1 MDAEPIAVTDLPNES
16 LEAITQILAALFQYH
31 HGIAV
36 DHHFEIMKRL
46 REAAIG
52 IRKQIQEKG
61 RAAVSLTNLDQEHGL
76 QAVIYLSQV
85 NAWLALQSQKQTYGK
100 EPPTRCPACDMPL
113 AQSWTCLACGLEL
126 ESPYQRMQ
134 IRSSSQPAIQFL
146 PFHTALLADP
156 ERRRLLFVNCR
167 EGHRVVWEVDAE
179 QWSAEAPLSP
189 ICLENHHLLMVDQQ
203 QNRVFETTLWGKTMW
218 EFKTDTSERH
228 QLLGPRRVALH
239 HRAQDVYLL
248 IADTGNHRILMVD
261 RHHRI
266 HWQYGVKGEPGSAE
280 GFLNA
285 PTDVQLTSEGHVLI
299 ADRGNHRVIEVNP
312 DNSLIT
318 WQSPE
323 ELGLS
328 LPTFAE
334 KLPNH
339 NLLVVDAGNY
349 RVLELNPQGVPEEEC
364 VYFNESLDPRFR
376 MDDPLHY
383 FRRENQNILISN
395 GRRIMEIDLIHKHA
409 LWVSNLS
416 ELRYEGHEDN
426 GHTLDPNPD
435 FVAWIEK
442 QDAAPQVSM
451 ALNDILARTSVF
463 QGAPPAFFE
472 ALTPYLTLQTFYPE
486 DKIVTQGQTGDAMF
500 ILKKGKVQVLK
511 EPDTLLATLETGDI
525 FGEMALVLS
534 EPRSATV
541 KALSNCEI
549 YRLSKW
555 AFETALQPFPEVQAG
570 IQKLAQSRAAI
581 TRLKT
586 GKHLSSQEAS
596 VVLQALLDQQVERL
610 QQIKAEFSHRSHPVI
625 AFRPLWRLMYNKI
638 EQHVIHEALQAGL
651 SCFELHLHTHNREP
665 MSQLQASHVVGMLQT
680 QGDLLKLHPSPEAIF
695 KDLLDDTLALTL
707 LTRHSQE
714 QILEDLAGMEELAP
728 SEIYSIVF

>member
-16 LEAITQILAALFQYH
+16 LEAIAQILAALFYYRQ
-31 HGIAV
+31 GISLE
-36 DHHFEIMKRL
+36 HHFESMKRL
-46 REAAIG
+46 REVAIEV
-52 IRKQIQEKG
+52 RTQIQAKG
-61 RAAVSLTNLDQEHGL
+61 RSSVHLMNLYEEHGL
-76 QAVIYLSQV
+76 DAVVYLSQV
-85 NAWLALQSQKQTYGK
+85 KAWLALQSQKQTYGK

-134 IRSSSQPAIQFL
+134 VRSSSQPAVQFL

-167 EGHRVVWEVDAE
+167 EGHRVVWEIDAE
-179 QWSAEAPLSP
+179 QWSATVPLSP
-189 ICLENHHLLMVDQQ
+189 LYLENHHLLMVDQQ
-203 QNRVFETTLWGKTMW
+203 ENRVFEVNLWGKTIW

-239 HRAQDVYLL
+239 HRAQDAYLL
-248 IADTGNHRILMVD
+248 IADTGNHRILMID

-266 HWQYGVKGEPGSAE
+266 HWQYGVKGEPGKDD
-280 GFLNA
+280 GFLNS
-285 PTDVQLTSEGHVLI
+285 PTDVQLTSEGYVLI
-299 ADRGNHRVIEVNP
+299 ADRGNHRVLEINP
-312 DNSLIT
+312 DNNLIT
-318 WQSPE
+318 WESPQD
-323 ELGLS
+323 LGLS

-364 VYFNESLDPRFR
+364 VYFNQSLDPRFR

-383 FRRENQNILISN
+383 FRRENQNILLSN

-409 LWVSNLS
+409 LWVNNLS

-435 FVAWIEK
+435 FVAWISK
-442 QDAAPQVSM
+442 QDAAPQASM

-463 QGAPPAFFE
+463 QGAPVTFFE
-472 ALTPYLTLQTFYPE
+472 SLTPYLTLQTFYPE

-511 EPDTLLATLETGDI
+511 EPETLLATLEAGDI

-541 KALSNCEI
+541 KAVSNCEI

-555 AFETALQPFPEVQAG
+555 AFDTALQPFPEVQAG

-596 VVLQALLDQQVERL
+596 EVLQALLDQQVERL
-610 QQIKAEFSHRSHPVI
+610 QQIKAQFSHRSHPVI

-638 EQHVIHEALQAGL
+638 EQHVIHEALLAGL
-651 SCFELHLHTHNREP
+651 NCFELHVHTYNREV
-665 MSQLQASHVVGMLQT
+665 MSQLQASHVVELLQA

-707 LTRHSQE
+707 LTRHSPE
-714 QILEDLAGMEELAP
+714 QILDDLAGMDELAP